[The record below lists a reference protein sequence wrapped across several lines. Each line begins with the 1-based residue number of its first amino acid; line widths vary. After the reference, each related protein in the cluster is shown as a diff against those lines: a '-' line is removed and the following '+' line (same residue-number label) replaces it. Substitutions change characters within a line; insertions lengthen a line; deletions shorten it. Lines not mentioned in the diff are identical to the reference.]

1 MNNEWNAF
9 AQKLFSNLILQ
20 TQGEDWEKL
29 ACSPAHTKHT
39 ENKHIVFLLVI
50 RSFIDKNIYRKHIRC
65 IGGPWLLCRL
75 CWVAS
80 IQQQVEVHAV
90 RMKIRPVFLFVILC
104 LVCDVTIFSIYFS
117 FFCCCWFFFFVLFV
131 FQFISVCPKAD
142 AVWMPKR
149 ISTKHTHTGP
159 AVCVHIVNGIQ

>member
-117 FFCCCWFFFFVLFV
+117 FFCCCWFFFLYYLCSSSFLFARRRML
-131 FQFISVCPKAD
+131 FECQSVY
-142 AVWMPKR
+142 R
-149 ISTKHTHTGP
+149 QNTHTP
-159 AVCVHIVNGIQ
+159 VLPCVCTL